1 MVGMN
6 FYLFSTMKFEIPDP
20 VTLIECF
27 CCQSDFYS
35 KCDVIENRKIE
46 EVNKIGAR
54 PPLPVLVVQLILEE
68 KLLSLRGRTKP
79 LPSFRMRATKYPMS
93 WWTEYR

>member
-1 MVGMN
+1 MK
-6 FYLFSTMKFEIPDP
+6 FYLFSTIEFEIPDP

-27 CCQSDFYS
+27 CHQSDFYS
-35 KCDVIENRKIE
+35 KYDVIENCKIE
-46 EVNKIGAR
+46 EVNKIGVR
-54 PPLPVLVVQLILEE
+54 PPQPVLVVQLILEE

-93 WWTEYR
+93 WWTAYR

>member
-27 CCQSDFYS
+27 CHQSDFYS
-35 KCDVIENRKIE
+35 KYDGIENRKIE
-46 EVNKIGAR
+46 DVNKIGVR
-54 PPLPVLVVQLILEE
+54 PPQPVLVVQLILEE

-79 LPSFRMRATKYPMS
+79 LPSFRLMAIKYPMS
-93 WWTEYR
+93 WWTAYR